1 MPNNMLKRSCR
12 QCGQFFLG
20 GPRAWYCPKCRSERA
35 RDANKKFKERKRM
48 GDVVPLG
55 SIIICPDCGKE
66 FVKTG
71 GNSTRCIDC
80 AKKHLKEVDHAQSLA
95 WNRLHPEKQ
104 KESKRKYATKNS
116 SLSEICESDVTGI
129 SWDKSGKRW
138 QVSIYDDK
146 TKKQVYVG
154 KSKSLDT
161 AKAML
166 ENCEVSEYVILLS
179 MTNKKSGNDH
189 LQKCFCRRCGNTFYA
204 TYDDVGNGV
213 ITGCGCFN
221 NK

>member
-80 AKKHLKEVDHAQSLA
+80 AKKT
-95 WNRLHPEKQ
+95 PERSGSRAVPCVEQAAPGKT
-104 KESKRKYATKNS
+104 KRKQA
-116 SLSEICESDVTGI
+116 
-129 SWDKSGKRW
+129 
-138 QVSIYDDK
+138 
-146 TKKQVYVG
+146 
-154 KSKSLDT
+154 
-161 AKAML
+161 
-166 ENCEVSEYVILLS
+166 
-179 MTNKKSGNDH
+179 
-189 LQKCFCRRCGNTFYA
+189 
-204 TYDDVGNGV
+204 
-213 ITGCGCFN
+213 
-221 NK
+221 